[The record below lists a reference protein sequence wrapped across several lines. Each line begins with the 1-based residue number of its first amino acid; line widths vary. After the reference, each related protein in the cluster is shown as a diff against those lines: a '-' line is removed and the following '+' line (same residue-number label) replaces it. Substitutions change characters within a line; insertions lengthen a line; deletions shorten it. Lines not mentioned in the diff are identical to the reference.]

1 MEALRGRKYQLI
13 AVAAI
18 AAVVAAGVVGTLVES
33 KATLQ
38 GYVPQHER
46 ALAEGVQANQGT
58 AIDAESFAS
67 HLPVVSID
75 TGGQEIPGDV
85 LYVDGEPILRD
96 DGRTVLTTAPDGG
109 TDVTVDLRLYD
120 GAESGANRLGDTP
133 SVESKTLIHY
143 RGHRSRE
150 FPKRNYSIHLVD
162 DAGLPRNE
170 KLAGMASES
179 AWVLNGPYLDKSLVR
194 NYVSYTLGQHL
205 RVLSPDV
212 RFCELFVDGEYRGLF
227 LLMESVKEGGNRVNL
242 TEPAGKGDATSY
254 LLKMDRPDLDAASLE
269 DLGALTEP
277 KRSEFS
283 VLHPSDAELTQG
295 RIDWITRD
303 MNALEKAL
311 YSYDY
316 DTGDYGYWTSLDVD
330 SFVDYFVFNEFAMN
344 YDAGTYSTYFYK
356 DLRGKLTIGPFW
368 DFNSAFDNYVDR
380 AYDDYEGFAM
390 VDRYFYYMLTKDEKF
405 TDAVI
410 DRYRELRQDIL
421 SDERLCAYIDDAVAY
436 LGDAVDRNWEVW
448 GYTFDPTQVHEGGKV
463 APDERNP
470 ATYEEAV
477 EQMKAFVRGRGAWL
491 DAHVEDLRQFSHESA
506 VKMNNH

>member
-1 MEALRGRKYQLI
+1 MEALRERKYQLI

-18 AAVVAAGVVGTLVES
+18 VAVALTAVVGTLVDRDV
-33 KATLQ
+33 TLQ

-46 ALAEGVQANQGT
+46 ALAAGVDTHQGT
-58 AIDAESFAS
+58 AIDAEGFAS

-75 TGGQEIPGDV
+75 TQGQEIPGDV

-96 DGRTVLTTAPDGG
+96 DGRTVLTTAPDGS
-109 TDVTVDLRLYD
+109 TDITADFRLFD
-120 GAESGANRLGDTP
+120 GAEGGANRLSDAP
-133 SVESKTLIHY
+133 SVESKTLVHY

-162 DAGLPRNE
+162 DAGLPRDE
-170 KLAGMASES
+170 KLAGMAREN

-212 RFCELFVDGEYRGLF
+212 RFCELFLDGEYQGVF
-227 LLMESVKEGGNRVNL
+227 LLMESVKEGNNRVDL
-242 TEPAGKGDATSY
+242 TEPTGRGDVTSY
-254 LLKMDRPDLDAASLE
+254 LLKMDRPDLDAASL
-269 DLGALTEP
+269 DDFGSFTEP
-277 KRSEFS
+277 KRSELS
-283 VLHPSDAELTQG
+283 VLYPSDEELTPG
-295 RIDWITRD
+295 RMDWITQD
-303 MNALEKAL
+303 LNALEKAL

-316 DTGDYGYWTSLDVD
+316 DTSEYGYWTSLDVD
-330 SFVDYFVFNEFAMN
+330 SFVDYFVFNEFTMN

-356 DLRGKLTIGPFW
+356 DLRGKLAIGPFW

-410 DRYRELRQDIL
+410 ERYRELRQDVL
-421 SDERLCAYIDDAVAY
+421 SDERLCASIDDTVTY

-448 GYTFDPTQVHEGGKV
+448 GYTFDPAQVHEGGKV

-477 EQMKAFVRGRGAWL
+477 DQVKTFVRGRGAWL
-491 DAHVEDLRQFSHESA
+491 DAHIEDLRQFSHESA